1 MLRSFINDE
10 CGFLISA
17 ELILI
22 MTLMFCGVAVGWAV
36 VRDSVVQELGD
47 VAEAIGSVNQ
57 SYNYRGIEA
66 PSSGTCG
73 FHAKC
78 SGSGFND
85 QKDDC
90 DCDPI
95 EFVHVNGKDDPNNSA
110 GPGQAPEGR

>member
-1 MLRSFINDE
+1 MLRTFINDE
-10 CGFLISA
+10 NGFLISA
-17 ELILI
+17 ELMLI
-22 MTLMFCGVAVGWAV
+22 ITLSFCMAAVGWAV
-36 VRDSVVQELGD
+36 VRDSLVQELGD
-47 VAEAIGSVNQ
+47 VAEAIGAVNQ

-66 PSSGTCG
+66 PDCSSCDL
-73 FHAKC
+73 HARC
-78 SGSGFND
+78 AGSGFND